1 MIERH
6 REILGEVPRE
16 AAFDGGFAS
25 KANVR
30 ELKKLGVKDV
40 AFSKRCGL
48 RVSDMVRSTWVYK
61 RLRNFRA
68 GIEGVISFLKRCFGL
83 GKCMWRG
90 FASFKAYVWGSV
102 LSANLL
108 MLARHVLSR

>member
-1 MIERH
+1 MQVCGID
-6 REILGEVPRE
+6 E
-16 AAFDGGFAS
+16 AGRGPVIGPMVMAGVLVGKD
-25 KANVR
+25 KAA

-48 RVSDMVRSTWVYK
+48 RLSDMVRSSWVYK

-83 GKCMWRG
+83 GK
-90 FASFKAYVWGSV
+90 F
-102 LSANLL
+102 N
-108 MLARHVLSR
+108 